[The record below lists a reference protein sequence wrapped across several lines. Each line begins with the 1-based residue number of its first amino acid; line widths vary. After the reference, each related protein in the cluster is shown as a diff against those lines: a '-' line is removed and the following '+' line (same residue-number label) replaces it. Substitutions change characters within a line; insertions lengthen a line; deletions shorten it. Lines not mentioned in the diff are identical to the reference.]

1 MSSDPNLPYA
11 LTRAYEL
18 GLTETTNK
26 VQVWLPN
33 QDRPQERMLLAP
45 SYTREDNMLIL
56 YLGLEKREGAYVAMT
71 HKSTIQ
77 DAYTQIEKEVEV
89 AYYNTRLKNPKPG
102 QPKYKNPT
110 GVPAQPYL
118 SPMLIDAWHERR
130 PIETLVLVEGALK
143 ALKGCLCGL
152 MVIGINGI
160 WGMRETKS
168 KELHPVVQEV
178 LQACNVK
185 HLVYLHD
192 NDCRQITAKYATD
205 LLTRP
210 LNFAQSVIHFSKA
223 AKNYKAANP
232 KLKDFSWYYA
242 HLAEDGPKGLDDL
255 LISLGDQASE
265 AVAELSAPQ
274 KNAETKPRYFVI
286 QDLWNELKSIASIKT
301 YFYVDCVDRFYEF
314 HSAQLDE
321 DDFIYGGDWYR
332 YNEETEK
339 VECTLSGAAS
349 EYVLVGNK
357 YLKEIYVNNSKGLPE
372 LVRDHRHINIILDDF
387 KRRGIKNAAELMLQI
402 PKYDNY
408 TNEPDFINYRKEH
421 VVKDRYRMLNVAYP
435 LEHEVIEGEWPT
447 THTFLAHIFHNG
459 GDSKLEVG
467 LDMIQM
473 YYTMPKQ
480 KQRILSL
487 VSKENETGKTTF
499 LLWLREIFGQ
509 NMSIVGSA
517 DFKSQFNGY
526 VTKCIVGVDES
537 KIDDPAA
544 IEAIKSLVTS
554 PYSNL
559 NEKNTAARQ
568 IVNHVKLIMTT
579 NHIFDFAHIGT
590 EENKWFVLEVGK
602 IDRRDNT
609 LLDRLKEEIPAFLH
623 YLQNRKLVHYTRE
636 SRFAIPD
643 EAVQT
648 KALKRVQDNSRPQLV
663 VMIEDYVRGFFNDYP
678 EKVRLK
684 IDAKRLYEALF
695 PERSTRYSSYDI
707 EKTLKNE
714 FNLKPSIKSEYFTV
728 PVQNVVAQESHDEE
742 TGELT
747 EAQVAVKWQHHTG
760 KVYEFLRVIWMP
772 EANA

>member
-1 MSSDPNLPYA
+1 MNREPNLPYA
-11 LTRAYEL
+11 FQRSYEL
-18 GLTETTNK
+18 GLTPETNK
-26 VQVWLPN
+26 VMVWLPN
-33 QDRPQERMLLAP
+33 YERPQERMLLAP
-45 SYTREDNMLIL
+45 ELTREDNMLVL
-56 YLGLEKREGAYVAMT
+56 YLGLEKRDGAYVAMT
-71 HKSTIQ
+71 HKANVW
-77 DAYTQIEKEVEV
+77 DAYTEVEKETEV
-89 AYYNTRLKNPKPG
+89 AYYNTRLKNPKNG

-118 SPMLIDAWHERR
+118 SPQLIDAWHERK
-130 PIETLVLVEGALK
+130 PIDTLVLVEGALK

-168 KELHPVVQEV
+168 KELHHIVQEV
-178 LQACNVK
+178 LQACKVK

-192 NDCRQITAKYATD
+192 NDCREVTAKYGTD

-210 LNFAQSVIHFSKA
+210 LNFAQSVVHFSKA

-232 KLKDFSWYYA
+232 KLKDFTWYYA

-255 LISLGDQASE
+255 LINLEANASN
-265 AVAELSAPQ
+265 AVAELLAPQ
-274 KNAETKPRYFVI
+274 KATEVKPKYFVI
-286 QDLWNELKSIASIKT
+286 QDLKAELKSIAAIKT
-301 YFYVDCVDRFYEF
+301 YFYVDSVDRFYEF
-314 HSAQLDE
+314 HSAQLDDE
-321 DDFIYGGDWYR
+321 SFVYGGDWYR

-387 KRRGIKNAAELMLQI
+387 KRRGIKNAGELMLQI
-402 PKYDNY
+402 PKYDSY
-408 TNEPDFINYRKEH
+408 VNEPDFINYRKEL

-435 LEHEVIEGEWPT
+435 IEHEVIEGEWPT
-447 THTFLAHIFHNG
+447 TQAFLAHIFYNG
-459 GDSKLEVG
+459 GDSKVEVG

-480 KQRILSL
+480 KQHILSL

-517 DFKSQFNGY
+517 DFRSQFNGY
-526 VTKCIVGVDES
+526 VTKSIVGVDES

-579 NHIFDFAHIGT
+579 NHIFDFAHIST

-602 IDRRDNT
+602 IERRDNT
-609 LLDRLKEEIPAFLH
+609 LLDRLKDEIPAFLH
-623 YLQNRKLVHYTRE
+623 FLQNRKLVHYTRE

-643 EAVQT
+643 DAVRT

-663 VMIEDYVRGFFNDYP
+663 VMIEDYVRGFFHDYP
-678 EKVRLK
+678 DRVRLK
-684 IDAKRLYEALF
+684 IDAKRLYEAIF
-695 PERSTRYSSYDI
+695 PERSNRYSSYDV

-714 FNLKPSIKSEYFTV
+714 FNLKPSIKSEYFSI
-728 PVQNVVAQESHDEE
+728 PVQSVSSEE
-742 TGELT
+742 ELNQDTGELIP
-747 EAQVAVKWQHHTG
+747 AQLSVKWVAHTG
-760 KVYEFLRVIWMP
+760 KVYEFLKTTWMP
-772 EANA
+772 EPNA